1 MSDNTTSE
9 FDNEVARIG
18 KQRAI
23 AFFVPRIIVGIVLC
37 MIAGAL
43 IHG

>member
-1 MSDNTTSE
+1 ME

-18 KQRAI
+18 RARAI
-23 AFFVPRIIVGIVLC
+23 AFFLPRIVIGAVLC
-37 MIAGAL
+37 LCIGAL